1 MAAQFIGRN
10 DMTTYPWLHM
20 VDNPF
25 ESWQSTLLFIMI
37 LILLLTIIIFL
48 GKQYARAMGVKK
60 CSCCCGHQQTSSGR
74 SGGLIDQNH
83 NPATTSSHDMFQPPS
98 RIRWLPWSH
107 YASPPNVTIGAV
119 NQSALA
125 KRRRGVSASNPLPGT
140 VS

>member
-10 DMTTYPWLHM
+10 DMATSPWLHM

-37 LILLLTIIIFL
+37 FVLLVTIIIFL

-60 CSCCCGHQQTSSGR
+60 CSCCCGHQQTPLGR
-74 SGGLIDQNH
+74 GGLIDQNQ
-83 NPATTSSHDMFQPPS
+83 NLATTSSHDIFQPPS
-98 RIRWLPWSH
+98 RIRWLPWSR
-107 YASPPNVTIGAV
+107 YASLPNVTIGAV
-119 NQSALA
+119 DQSALA
-125 KRRRGVSASNPLPGT
+125 MRRRGVSVSYPLSGT